1 MWQRL
6 DEALASELSG
16 PTLTGTH
23 LLAPTFSSSSDE
35 GEVYIPDH
43 EVDGIESKETRLEVQ
58 HYRILVEA
66 ITRAQSRHV
75 MEAGVDLAELFR
87 ELLRVSIPS
96 LRGMERRERERE
108 FE

>member
-6 DEALASELSG
+6 DEAQASELAG

-23 LLAPTFSSSSDE
+23 LLPPSFHSDS

-43 EVDGIESKETRLEVQ
+43 EVDGMEGEKPTELNVE

-75 MEAGVDLAELFR
+75 MEMGVDLAELFR
-87 ELLRVSIPS
+87 ELLRV
-96 LRGMERRERERE
+96 G
-108 FE
+108 